1 MPLQVKMDDGA
12 FSTAMKEC
20 RVLEVRDGSAWDWQL
35 ILALATRQDYF
46 DKKRIENA
54 STAKFIKRV
63 LGVFKPGS
71 KPAFTAT
78 PMTIKA
84 GVSLA
89 RALLKSDEGAKLL
102 QSADLISE
110 LTDALESFYNNPA
123 HELFSKEG
131 FKAHF
136 PQTCFAFIGALT
148 NSERGIQILT
158 DAQGFKQMYR
168 VCEMFSRQ
176 DIVKLLVAKISPR
189 LDSHPRIIFQI
200 LATSPMSKIRL
211 RTTQRATELVF
222 KSSSNQSRRE
232 GFLIELL
239 VTQLTD
245 PEPAV
250 SSLAL
255 STLADLCDDA
265 DVLRIVVELRPALMH
280 LPNGGY
286 NLLLR
291 FVGCR
296 NGFSLLETCGFIVPE
311 LDSWKRS
318 RLWDYPRRVEAQL
331 TATFG
336 LIGSTDDREN
346 DFSCTITNP
355 KRVSDRNKRKLR
367 VPPHMYGELC
377 RLPAGVDLLKATGHI
392 PHLVK
397 MLEIAVAKVPD
408 DPRDITR
415 VKAALWAL
423 AHIGS
428 SMLGCALL
436 RESVYNSTV
445 SLAEQ
450 STHMSI
456 RGTAIFALNLLALPT
471 KGEARLLHC
480 GWVAKRSKRTSTKT
494 VTPNVST
501 SLFKMPRCVFDANPR
516 TMIAPTA
523 ICAVPRGKSFQEHMT
538 KLVQDAITVVGKGV
552 SVSPTSAAVFRTAI
566 VTCVSSMSND
576 ISAMKVKALL
586 SQLRTARQDIV
597 NTMATYLDVRKS
609 IDCQLVDLTKR
620 RLIGTLFSDLT
631 FLKDLNGPLKRREP
645 QQLDLRSPV
654 SSTLNN
660 PFLNNPAASSA
671 NISPGATTA
680 NSRRRLSG
688 SFDGIMPSVAERSS
702 AAETGSRKDRAN
714 STPISRRRSIGDG
727 LEEGRTS
734 RANSAPNELSEE
746 LAQLASLSA
755 PTSRPGSRPG
765 SPFSAARPARPKR
778 GPNRGMAAVWPIP
791 DPIRDLSADQEEY
804 VADLMAD
811 IAEAKRLTL
820 QQVSLAR
827 LVSAGSATST

>member
-1 MPLQVKMDDGA
+1 MVLQVKMDDGS

-20 RVLEVRDGSAWDWQL
+20 RVLEVRDGAAWDWQL
-35 ILALATRQDYF
+35 IFALATRQEYF

-63 LGVFKPGS
+63 LGAFKPGS

-78 PMTIKA
+78 PMTINA
-84 GVSLA
+84 GVHLA

-102 QSADLISE
+102 QSADLIPE
-110 LTDALESFYNNPA
+110 LTDALESFYANPA

-131 FKAHF
+131 FKANF

-158 DAQGFKQMYR
+158 DAEGFKQMYR
-168 VCEMFSRQ
+168 VCEMFNRQ
-176 DIVKLLVAKISPR
+176 DIVELLVAKISPR

-211 RTTQRATELVF
+211 RTTQRATELVS
-222 KSSSNQSRRE
+222 KTSSNQIRRE
-232 GFLIELL
+232 RFLIELL

-255 STLADLCDDA
+255 ATLADLCEDA
-265 DVLRIVVELRPALMH
+265 EVLRIVAELRPALLH

-296 NGFSLLETCGFIVPE
+296 NGFSVLETCGFIVPE

-336 LIGSTDDREN
+336 LIGPTEDREN
-346 DFSCTITNP
+346 DFQCTITNP

-377 RLPAGVDLLKATGHI
+377 RLQAGVDLLKATGHI

-397 MLEIAVAKVPD
+397 MLEIAVAKAPD
-408 DPRDITR
+408 EPRDITR

-436 RESVYNSTV
+436 GESVYKSTV
-445 SLAEQ
+445 ALAEQ
-450 STHMSI
+450 STHMAI

-471 KGEARLLHC
+471 MGEKRLLYC

-494 VTPNVST
+494 VTPKLST
-501 SLFKMPRCVFDANPR
+501 SLFRIPRCVFNASPR
-516 TMIAPTA
+516 TMLVPTA
-523 ICAVPRGKSFQEHMT
+523 ICAVPRGKSFQEHVT
-538 KLVQDAITVVGKGV
+538 TLVQDAIAVVGKG
-552 SVSPTSAAVFRTAI
+552 SPVSPTSVAVFRTAI
-566 VTCVSSMSND
+566 VTCVSAMSND
-576 ISAMKVKALL
+576 ISAMKVKVLL

-597 NTMATYLDVRKS
+597 NTMTTYLDVRKS

-631 FLKDLNGPLKRREP
+631 FLKNLNGPLGKREP
-645 QQLDLRSPV
+645 PQLDLPPAV
-654 SSTLNN
+654 SSTN
-660 PFLNNPAASSA
+660 PFLNNPVATAAT
-671 NISPGATTA
+671 P
-680 NSRRRLSG
+680 RRRLSG
-688 SFDGIMPSVAERSS
+688 TYDGAMPSLVERSS
-702 AAETGSRKDRAN
+702 AANDEPRKNRAN
-714 STPISRRRSIGDG
+714 STPDSRRRSIGGD
-727 LEEGRTS
+727 LEEEARAS
-734 RANSAPNELSEE
+734 RANSAPDAPSEE
-746 LAQLASLSA
+746 LRSQLVSQSA
-755 PTSRPGSRPG
+755 PGSRSGSRPESPAPGSRP
-765 SPFSAARPARPKR
+765 ARPRR

-804 VADLMAD
+804 VADLIAD
-811 IAEAKRLTL
+811 IAEAKRLAMQESSL
-820 QQVSLAR
+820 GARQVSTA
-827 LVSAGSATST
+827 SATSA